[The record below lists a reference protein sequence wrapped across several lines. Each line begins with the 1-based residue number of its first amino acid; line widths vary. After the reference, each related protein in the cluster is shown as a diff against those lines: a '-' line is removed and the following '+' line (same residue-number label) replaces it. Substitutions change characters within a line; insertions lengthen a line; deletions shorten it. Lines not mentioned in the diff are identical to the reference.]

1 VKIKSDKQHSSRL
14 PLWLKLSYTLFV
26 VLLASVYLMEYG
38 IENFLW
44 GSDIALL
51 VTVFGLWLENRFLVS
66 MMIIGI
72 LLPEFFWNIDFFSR
86 LVAGYDVFGLNLTA
100 YMFDPNRLFLLRF
113 LSLFHVFLPIVLF
126 YAVLRL
132 GYDSRAFLAQC
143 LLTWFILPVSYF
155 FTDPERNINGVFG
168 LTAEPQTM
176 MSGGAYLLL
185 IMLLYPLL
193 LSLPTHLALNY
204 FLKTKNKQQI
214 ANNSDSKQDSIS

>member
-1 VKIKSDKQHSSRL
+1 VNIKSDKQLSSRL

-26 VLLASVYLMEYG
+26 VLLASVYLTEYG

-51 VTVFGLWLENRFLVS
+51 VTVFGLWLENRFLIS
-66 MMIIGI
+66 MMIIGV
-72 LLPEFFWNIDFFSR
+72 LLPEFLWNIAFFFQ
-86 LVAGYDVFGLNLTA
+86 LIAGYDVLSLNLTA
-100 YMFDPNRLFLLRF
+100 YMFDPNRLLILRY
-113 LSLFHVFLPIVLF
+113 LSLFHVFLPIVLC

-132 GYDSRAFLAQC
+132 GYDSRAFRAQC
-143 LLTWFILPVSYF
+143 LLVWIILPVSYF

-168 LTAEPQTM
+168 LGAEPQTM

-193 LSLPTHLALNY
+193 LSLPTHLVFNY
-204 FLKTKNKQQI
+204 FYKNTNKQ
-214 ANNSDSKQDSIS
+214 

>member
-1 VKIKSDKQHSSRL
+1 MKIKSNKQHSSRL

-26 VLLASVYLMEYG
+26 VLLASVYLLEYG

-51 VTVFGLWLENRFLVS
+51 VTVFGLWLENRFLISTMV
-66 MMIIGI
+66 IGI
-72 LLPEFFWNIDFFSR
+72 LLPEIIWNIDFFSR
-86 LVAGYDVFGLNLTA
+86 FIVGSDVLGLNITA
-100 YMFDPNRLFLLRF
+100 YMFDPNRLLLLRF
-113 LSLFHVFLPIVLF
+113 LSLFHVFLPVVLF

-168 LTAEPQTM
+168 LAAEPQTM

-193 LSLPTHLALNY
+193 LSLPTHLALKY
-204 FLKTKNKQQI
+204 FLSNK
-214 ANNSDSKQDSIS
+214 K